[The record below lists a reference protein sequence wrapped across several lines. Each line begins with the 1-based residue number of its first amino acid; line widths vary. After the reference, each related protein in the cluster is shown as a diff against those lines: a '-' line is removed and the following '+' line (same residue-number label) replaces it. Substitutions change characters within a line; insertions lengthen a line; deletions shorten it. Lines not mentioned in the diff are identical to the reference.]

1 MKIKWKNGDKN
12 IDGYLHDLFMD
23 LSKVFDTVNHD
34 PILVKLRAYC
44 FSSNA
49 LKL

>member
-12 IDGYLHDLFMD
+12 IGGYVHELFMD
-23 LSKVFDTVNHD
+23 LSKVCDTVNHD